1 MEKEIEQI
9 RDLCLINSKMD
20 WDDPE
25 QNPAKE
31 FREIYKLLTRILVH
45 NEIFKK
51 EQNELSSS

>member
-1 MEKEIEQI
+1 MEQEIEQI
-9 RDLCLINSKMD
+9 RDLCLINSKID

-25 QNPAKE
+25 QNPAEEFKE
-31 FREIYKLLTRILVH
+31 IFKLLTKVLVQ